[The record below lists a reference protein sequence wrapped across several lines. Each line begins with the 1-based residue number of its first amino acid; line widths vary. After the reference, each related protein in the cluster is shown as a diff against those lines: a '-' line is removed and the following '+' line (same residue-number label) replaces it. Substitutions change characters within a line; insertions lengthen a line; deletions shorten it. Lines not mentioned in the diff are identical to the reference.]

1 MQLIQVLN
9 RKEAELE
16 TQTLKEFL
24 IAQVFM
30 KAAKE
35 LKITQR
41 NSKGSDSWQLK

>member
-9 RKEAELE
+9 MKEPELE

-24 IAQVFM
+24 IAWVFM

-35 LKITQR
+35 LKMTQR
-41 NSKGSDSWQLK
+41 NLGSDSWQLK